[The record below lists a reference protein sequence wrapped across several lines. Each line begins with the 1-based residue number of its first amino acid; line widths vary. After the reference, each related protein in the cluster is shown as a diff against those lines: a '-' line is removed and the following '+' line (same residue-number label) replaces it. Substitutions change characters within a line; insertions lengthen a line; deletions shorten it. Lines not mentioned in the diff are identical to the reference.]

1 MRNLSGEESN
11 DFEKDMWLVI
21 MWFSLYRF
29 WRFSQKKKK
38 KGKRKVFCFG
48 FIEKSGLLNA
58 SVWFDNYDIRWFG
71 WVFILFLC
79 FKMCIIIEKNEF
91 LIFLI
96 VLYVSYSRI
105 LEFFIFIFIS
115 FASSIPCLLC
125 SVHLGF
131 VWFLIFWVHC
141 FLDSRFERSNER
153 ERSWNLG
160 LLNLL
165 F

>member
-29 WRFSQKKKK
+29 WRFSQKKK

-91 LIFLI
+91 LIFLS
-96 VLYVSYSRI
+96 VLYISYSRI